1 VVGVER
7 FGDVDVELRFFPYRG
22 AIRKARRGEKI
33 FPAFPI
39 GLVLTLNFQR
49 ALEHYW
55 LSRFLEGTQA
65 RLEPSLQGF
74 SKCSNQL
81 WDSQIH
87 HSLTAGSRASTSAQ
101 CAAPSMQTPP
111 SRRHGKHQHAP
122 RTRFQERDAFLGVK
136 NQYYTS
142 IRLHHMISRSVER
155 SSSAA

>member
-1 VVGVER
+1 MVGVER

-22 AIRKARRGEKI
+22 AIRKAGAAKRSSPLSRS
-33 FPAFPI
+33 
-39 GLVLTLNFQR
+39 GLFLGLNFQR
-49 ALEHYW
+49 ALEHW

-65 RLEPSLQGF
+65 RLEPSLRGF

-81 WDSQIH
+81 WDPQIH
-87 HSLTAGSRASTSAQ
+87 HSPTAGSRTFTSAQ